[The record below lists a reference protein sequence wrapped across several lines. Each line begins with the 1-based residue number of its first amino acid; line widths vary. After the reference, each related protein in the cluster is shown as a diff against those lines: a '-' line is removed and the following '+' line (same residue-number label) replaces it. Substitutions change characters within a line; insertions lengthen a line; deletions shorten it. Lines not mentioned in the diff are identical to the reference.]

1 MVKCGFSRTAGGFL
15 LVPFDPGCRAVLA
28 GAVSTG
34 AAWSV
39 PGAAIAATEGASDA
53 IVVNGLDP
61 SALSSAYLIMLKTG
75 GVGCWHQSVGNSFTS
90 FARLF
95 AFFDANKAA
104 IAPARSVR
112 DIRRIHHEGRIAHIS
127 GWQSA
132 SGLLVDGEPAL
143 GNLRAYREVGLRV
156 CGISYNVADAFGGG
170 CFDPDV
176 GLTRAGQRL
185 VEAVHGARLVL
196 DVAGHTNE
204 KTSFQ
209 AIAMS
214 SGVPIICSHS
224 NVRALNDNP
233 RCNSDAMFEA
243 IARTGGVIGVS
254 AFSDFHIRKTS
265 DAKIA
270 RSPQASLALHLDQ
283 YDHLKKL
290 VGVDHI
296 GIGPDFLHG
305 RNDEVGPLSPADQIL
320 MAAEAYSQ
328 ETPWYYVQGFEN
340 IGQLPNVA
348 HGLAER
354 GWTDTELRKLMGDNW
369 LRVYEAVWGE

>member
-15 LVPFDPGCRAVLA
+15 LVPFDPGRRAVLA
-28 GAVSTG
+28 GAVATG

-39 PGAAIAATEGASDA
+39 PGAAIAATEGPSDA

-61 SALSSAYLIMLKTG
+61 SALSSAYLTMLKTG

-170 CFDPDV
+170 CF
-176 GLTRAGQRL
+176 
-185 VEAVHGARLVL
+185 
-196 DVAGHTNE
+196 
-204 KTSFQ
+204 
-209 AIAMS
+209 
-214 SGVPIICSHS
+214 
-224 NVRALNDNP
+224 
-233 RCNSDAMFEA
+233 
-243 IARTGGVIGVS
+243 
-254 AFSDFHIRKTS
+254 
-265 DAKIA
+265 
-270 RSPQASLALHLDQ
+270 
-283 YDHLKKL
+283 
-290 VGVDHI
+290 
-296 GIGPDFLHG
+296 
-305 RNDEVGPLSPADQIL
+305 
-320 MAAEAYSQ
+320 
-328 ETPWYYVQGFEN
+328 
-340 IGQLPNVA
+340 
-348 HGLAER
+348 
-354 GWTDTELRKLMGDNW
+354 
-369 LRVYEAVWGE
+369 

>member
-1 MVKCGFSRTAGGFL
+1 M
-15 LVPFDPGCRAVLA
+15 LVPFDPGRRAVLA
-28 GAVSTG
+28 GAVATG

-39 PGAAIAATEGASDA
+39 SGAAIAATEGASDA

-61 SALSSAYLIMLKTG
+61 SALSSSYLAMLKTG
-75 GVGCWHQSVGNSFTS
+75 GVGCWHQSVGTSFAS

-95 AFFDANKAA
+95 AFFDANRAA

-143 GNLRAYREVGLRV
+143 GNLRAYREVGLRI

-265 DAKIA
+265 DAKIV

-328 ETPWYYVQGFEN
+328 ETPWYYVEGFEN
-340 IGQLPNVA
+340 ISQLPNVA

-354 GWTDTELRKLMGDNW
+354 GWTDAELRKLMGDNW